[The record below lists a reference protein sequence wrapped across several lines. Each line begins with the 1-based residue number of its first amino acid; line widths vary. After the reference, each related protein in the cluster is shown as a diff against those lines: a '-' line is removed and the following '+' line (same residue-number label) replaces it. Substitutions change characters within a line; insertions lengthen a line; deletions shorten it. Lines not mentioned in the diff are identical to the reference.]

1 MLGAG
6 FSVTDT
12 VFNQG
17 TGSAG
22 ASTVRYYLS
31 TDTVKGGDTRLT
43 GTRSVGA
50 LAAQGSSAGTVTVT
64 VPLAV
69 TPGIY
74 YVLACADDLNA
85 VTETSESNNCRASVT
100 TVQVTA
106 ALADLTVTA
115 VSNPPASVPQGGSF
129 PVTDTVKNQGV
140 GTAGVSTVRY
150 YLSTDTLKGGDTLLA
165 GARSVGTLV
174 AQGIST
180 GTVTV
185 TVPSG
190 MALGT
195 YRVLACADDLKTVA
209 ESSEAN
215 NCSASA
221 TPVQVTGPD
230 LTVTA
235 VSDPPSSVAQG
246 GSFEVTDTVENQ
258 AAAAAGPST
267 VQYYL
272 STDPLT
278 GGGEILLTGA
288 RTVGTLPA
296 QGNSTGTVT
305 VTVPS
310 DMALGTYYVLACA
323 DDLNAVV
330 ENSETN
336 NCLASGTTVKIRRGQ
351 GQP

>member
-1 MLGAG
+1 
-6 FSVTDT
+6 
-12 VFNQG
+12 
-17 TGSAG
+17 
-22 ASTVRYYLS
+22 
-31 TDTVKGGDTRLT
+31 
-43 GTRSVGA
+43 
-50 LAAQGSSAGTVTVT
+50 
-64 VPLAV
+64 
-69 TPGIY
+69 
-74 YVLACADDLNA
+74 
-85 VTETSESNNCRASVT
+85 VT
-100 TVQVTA
+100 TVQITA

-129 PVTDTVKNQGV
+129 QVTDTVKNQAV
-140 GTAGVSTVRY
+140 GTAGVSTARY
-150 YLSTDTLKGGDTLLA
+150 YLSTDTLKGSDTLLA
-165 GARSVGTLV
+165 GTRSVGTLV

-180 GTVTV
+180 GTVTI

-190 MALGT
+190 MALGP
-195 YRVLACADDLKTVA
+195 YHVLACADDLNTVA
-209 ESSEAN
+209 ETSEAN

-221 TPVQVTGPD
+221 TTVQVTGPD

-235 VSDPPSSVAQG
+235 VSDPPSNVAQG
-246 GSFEVTDTVENQ
+246 GSFQVTDTVENQ

-272 STDPLT
+272 STDPLQ
-278 GGGEILLTGA
+278 GGVERPLTGA
-288 RTVGTLPA
+288 RSVGTLPA

-336 NCLASGTTVKIRRGQ
+336 NCLASGTTVKIRRSP

>member
-1 MLGAG
+1 VPAATA
-6 FSVTDT
+6 V
-12 VFNQG
+12 G
-17 TGSAG
+17 T
-22 ASTVRYYLS
+22 YYL
-31 TDTVKGGDTRLT
+31 
-43 GTRSVGA
+43 
-50 LAAQGSSAGTVTVT
+50 
-64 VPLAV
+64 
-69 TPGIY
+69 
-74 YVLACADDLNA
+74 LACADDLNA
-85 VTETSESNNCRASVT
+85 VTETSEINNCRASVT
-100 TVQVTA
+100 TVQITA
-106 ALADLTVTA
+106 ALPDLTVTA

-129 PVTDTVKNQGV
+129 QVTDTVANQAV
-140 GTAGVSTVRY
+140 GTAGVSTARY
-150 YLSTDTLKGGDTLLA
+150 YLSTDTLKGGDTLLT
-165 GARSVGTLV
+165 GTRSVGTLV

-180 GTVTV
+180 GTVTI

-195 YRVLACADDLKTVA
+195 YYVLACADDLNTVA
-209 ESSEAN
+209 ETSEAN

-221 TPVQVTGPD
+221 TTVQVTGPD
-230 LTVTA
+230 LTVTV
-235 VSDPPSSVAQG
+235 VSDPPSNVAQD
-246 GSFEVTDTVENQ
+246 GSFQVTDTVENQ

-272 STDPLT
+272 STDPLK
-278 GGGEILLTGA
+278 GGGERLLTGA

-336 NCLASGTTVKIRRGQ
+336 NCLASGTTVKIRRRP